1 MCLMSEEEV
10 ITNSGNNEKRDSE
23 KNYLY
28 RIANNW
34 IDTKFNKKDHPMK
47 KGKEELK

>member
-1 MCLMSEEEV
+1 MSEEGV

-23 KNYLY
+23 KKYLY

-34 IDTKFNKKDHPMK
+34 IDNKFDKRDHPIT